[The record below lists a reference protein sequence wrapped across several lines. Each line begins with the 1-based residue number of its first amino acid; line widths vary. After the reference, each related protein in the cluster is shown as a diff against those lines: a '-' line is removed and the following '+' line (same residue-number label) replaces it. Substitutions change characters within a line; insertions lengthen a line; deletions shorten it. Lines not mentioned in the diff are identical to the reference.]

1 MALVTGYDSSARV
14 EKKHL
19 MEAHNMSTNG
29 LVRFI
34 AVGIV
39 LLLLISVGSYLL
51 FKPSRTTQPTATDIN
66 AIYQVVGEFGARLK
80 DVVIT
85 ASDQDVMTAVDFNL
99 KQLIT
104 DRLYQV
110 FVQNKIRIP
119 GRYVSRPWPDRIE
132 IDSIQMLDSGSYT
145 VHGSQV
151 VMTDDTVAHGG
162 NAGEE
167 PITLTLKKVNGIWLI
182 DDVIG
187 GPKA

>member
-1 MALVTGYDSSARV
+1 M
-14 EKKHL
+14 
-19 MEAHNMSTNG
+19 NTNG

-34 AVGIV
+34 VIGIV
-39 LLLLISVGSYLL
+39 LLLVISVGEYFL
-51 FKPSRTTQPTATDIN
+51 FKPSATILPNAADIN

-85 ASDQDVMTAVDFNL
+85 TSDQDVITAVDFNL

-110 FVQNKIRIP
+110 FVQDKIRIP
-119 GRYVSRPWPDRIE
+119 GRYVSSPWPERIE
-132 IDSIQMLDSGSYT
+132 IASVQMLDSGSCT
-145 VHGSQV
+145 VNGSQI
-151 VMTDDTVAHGG
+151 VMTDDTLAHGG
-162 NAGEE
+162 NAGET

-182 DDVIG
+182 DDVTG

>member
-1 MALVTGYDSSARV
+1 M
-14 EKKHL
+14 
-19 MEAHNMSTNG
+19 
-29 LVRFI
+29 
-34 AVGIV
+34 V
-39 LLLLISVGSYLL
+39 LLLVISVGMYFL
-51 FKPSRTTQPTATDIN
+51 FRPSTTSPPSAADIN

-85 ASDQDVMTAVDFNL
+85 TSDQDVIAAVDLNL

-104 DRLYQV
+104 DRLYRV
-110 FVQNKIRIP
+110 FVQDKIRIP
-119 GRYVSRPWPDRIE
+119 GRYVSSPWPERIE

-162 NAGEE
+162 NAGEI

-182 DDVIG
+182 DDVTG

>member
-1 MALVTGYDSSARV
+1 MNT
-14 EKKHL
+14 K
-19 MEAHNMSTNG
+19 G

-34 AVGIV
+34 VIGIV
-39 LLLLISVGSYLL
+39 LLLVISVGEYFLL
-51 FKPSRTTQPTATDIN
+51 KPSTTTPPNPADIN

-85 ASDQDVMTAVDFNL
+85 TSDQNVITAVDFNL

-110 FVQNKIRIP
+110 FVQDKIRIP
-119 GRYVSRPWPDRIE
+119 GRYVSSPWPERIE
-132 IDSIQMLDSGSYT
+132 INSIQMLDSGSYT

-167 PITLTLKKVNGIWLI
+167 PITLTLKKVNGIWLV

>member
-1 MALVTGYDSSARV
+1 M
-14 EKKHL
+14 
-19 MEAHNMSTNG
+19 NTNG
-29 LVRFI
+29 LVKFI
-34 AVGIV
+34 VVVIV
-39 LLLLISVGSYLL
+39 LFLAISVGAYLL
-51 FKPSRTTQPTATDIN
+51 FRPSATTPPSAADIN

-104 DRLYQV
+104 DRLYRV
-110 FVQNKIRIP
+110 FVQDKIRIP
-119 GRYVSRPWPDRIE
+119 GRYVSSPWPDRIE
-132 IDSIQMLDSGSYT
+132 IDSVQMLDSGSYT
-145 VHGSQV
+145 IHGSQV

-162 NAGEE
+162 NAGET

>member
-1 MALVTGYDSSARV
+1 MNTD
-14 EKKHL
+14 
-19 MEAHNMSTNG
+19 G
-29 LVRFI
+29 LVKFI
-34 AVGIV
+34 VVGVV
-39 LLLLISVGSYLL
+39 LLLVISIAGFFLYRAPVRSL
-51 FKPSRTTQPTATDIN
+51 PSAADIN

-85 ASDQDVMTAVDFNL
+85 TSDQDVISAVDFNL

-110 FVQNKIRIP
+110 FVQDKIRIP
-119 GRYVSRPWPDRIE
+119 GRYVSRPWPERIE
-132 IDSIQMLDSGSYT
+132 INSVQMLDSGSYT
-145 VHGSQV
+145 VHGNQV

-167 PITLTLKKVNGIWLI
+167 PITLTLKKVNGVWLV